1 MTDSTPIVSIIIPHW
16 NGIDVLSE
24 CIDSLK
30 GSTFDSFEII
40 VSDNASS
47 DGSQAWIVENHPD
60 VILLENDNNYGYA
73 GGCNRGVNVAKG
85 EFILFLNNDTIQNP
99 NWLDPLIDRM
109 KGDESI
115 AAIQPK
121 ILNYYDRKIFDYAG
135 GSGGHLDLFCFPFAR
150 GRVFL
155 NQEED
160 LGQYDNAKR
169 CFWASGTAMIVRKD
183 LFKAAGKFDE
193 TFFAHMEE
201 IDLCWRFQLMGYEIW
216 VEPQSVVFHKNAVS
230 LPMNSYKKYYLNHKN
245 SLLMLLGNYSLPVAM
260 YLFSVRF
267 ALEWVAFGYA
277 LFKLDFKHMLG
288 IINAQVW
295 LLFHPHVIWKKHF
308 RTGSIRVKR
317 DRSIMLR
324 LYRGSIV
331 LTHYIRRRNVYSEI
345 SSKPF
350 V

>member
-24 CIDSLK
+24 CINSLK

-201 IDLCWRFQLMGYEIW
+201 IDLCWRFQAMGYEVW
-216 VEPQSVVFHKNAVS
+216 AEPRSVVYHKNAVS
-230 LPMNSYKKYYLNHKN
+230 LPMHTHRKYYLNHRN
-245 SLLMLLGNYSLPVAM
+245 SLLMLFGNYSIPVAF
-260 YLFSVRF
+260 YVGFIRLILEFT
-267 ALEWVAFGYA
+267 ALGYA
-277 LFKLDFKHMLG
+277 IVKMDWNHVTGILRSLG
-288 IINAQVW
+288 WILI
-295 LLFHPHVIWKKHF
+295 HPITILRKRSRF
-308 RTGSIRVKR
+308 NQIRKMR
-317 DRSIMLR
+317 DRDIM
-324 LYRGSIV
+324 GAMTKTSVV
-331 LTHYIRRRNVYSEI
+331 LAHYLSGKKTYLDIE
-345 SSKPF
+345 SKAS
-350 V
+350 